1 MPIQSTG
8 IGSGLDVNGLI
19 TQLMAAERQ
28 PVALFDRKTS
38 DYKAQLSAYGTLS
51 STLATLQTA
60 AGSAASLSKLRAVT
74 ANVADTSLANASAA
88 AGAAAGSYALEV
100 QILAQS
106 HKLNSGAFASTSTS
120 LGEGTLT
127 FDFGSYASGSFS
139 QNPDKSSVS
148 VTITAGQDSLA
159 GVRDAINAA
168 SAGVSA
174 SVVNDGTGQR
184 LLITSKDTGAANALR
199 ISVADIDG
207 QNTDTAGLSRLAY
220 NAATGGT
227 TNLAQAAAA
236 RDASFVLDGISVT
249 RASNTVGDAIEGVTL
264 TLLKAAPGTTTSL
277 NVTRNVDAAVSTVQS
292 FVQAYNSASSS
303 LRSLSAYNVDTKT
316 GAVLQGD
323 STLIGIQSKLRAM
336 LGALVDNA
344 GGYGSLSE
352 LGIAFQRDGS
362 LLTDTG
368 KLRTALN
375 DPAKDAATVF
385 AAVGTPTD
393 SLVTYSAATSAV
405 TAGNY
410 ALTVTQLATRGSAAG
425 SAPAVL
431 TVTTALNDTLELIVD
446 DTAATVTLPAGT
458 YTAVSLAAMLQSRIN
473 GASALSAVGARVEAS
488 GSGGTLTLA
497 LNRWGSTSGVTIT
510 GGNASADLFGTPVSS
525 AGLDAAGT
533 IGGIAAIGSGKNLTA
548 QGLTV
553 TIDGGATGARGTLGF
568 SRGVADRLGTL
579 IGDLLNGS
587 ISARTTGLQRSIKDI
602 ALRRDAFETRMTKVE
617 SNMRAQFI
625 ALDTMLSSMRN
636 TSDFLTQQLSN
647 LYKITA

>member
-184 LLITSKDTGAANALR
+184 LLITSRDSGAANALR
-199 ISVADIDG
+199 ISVTDIDG

-236 RDASFVLDGISVT
+236 RDATIVLDGIPVT

-393 SLVTYSAATSAV
+393 SLVKYSAATSTA

-410 ALTVTQLATRGSAAG
+410 ALTVTRLATRGSAAG

-497 LNRWGSTSGVTIT
+497 SNRWGSTSGVTIT

-525 AGLDAAGT
+525 AGLDATGT